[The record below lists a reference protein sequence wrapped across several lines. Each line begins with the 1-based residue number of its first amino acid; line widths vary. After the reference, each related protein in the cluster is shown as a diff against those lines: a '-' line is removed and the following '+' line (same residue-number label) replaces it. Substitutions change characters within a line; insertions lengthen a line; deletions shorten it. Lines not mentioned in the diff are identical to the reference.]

1 MSNRNINTVE
11 YDLSEEYLKESE
23 PGKKYR
29 KYVWDT
35 AIGLQAVDGLEPS
48 EYLKETAK
56 RNIDGDI
63 SLGEVQNLID
73 TYYRQTA
80 SNEKRR
86 TEEADQV
93 SARIATILAEKAFVF
108 SPAQYLGI
116 HKRLFQ
122 GVYKHAGQIRDYNI
136 SKEEWVLDGDTVTY
150 GGSVD
155 LRETLEY
162 YLNRE
167 STFSYKGLN
176 MDETVR
182 HLARFVADLW

>member
-29 KYVWDT
+29 QYVWDT

-56 RNIDGDI
+56 KNIDGDI

-80 SNEKRR
+80 SNEKSR
-86 TEEADQV
+86 TEEADRV

-108 SPAQYLGI
+108 SPA
-116 HKRLFQ
+116 
-122 GVYKHAGQIRDYNI
+122 
-136 SKEEWVLDGDTVTY
+136 
-150 GGSVD
+150 
-155 LRETLEY
+155 
-162 YLNRE
+162 
-167 STFSYKGLN
+167 
-176 MDETVR
+176 
-182 HLARFVADLW
+182 